1 MVLLAVSETLRI
13 DRSLISGSRVLMIY
27 PLTRSC
33 PRFVMVLINI
43 LMNSQSQSELRPAR
57 SHASLFHVVQK

>member
-33 PRFVMVLINI
+33 PRFVMVLIKI
-43 LMNSQSQSELRPAR
+43 LMNSQS
-57 SHASLFHVVQK
+57 